1 MVVFAAGA
9 GGGGGGAFGAGAG
22 TAGLALGLTVATG
35 LALTLGAALAGDG
48 VTSAELALRLRVL
61 GLLGLGAGTEAGAAT
76 DEALALVAFV
86 VRRERLVLSE
96 LTAAVGEATSG
107 VDEGA
112 LGGAFLAA
120 PALGDA
126 VTMMRE
132 GFQNQ

>member
-1 MVVFAAGA
+1 
-9 GGGGGGAFGAGAG
+9 
-22 TAGLALGLTVATG
+22 LALGLTVATG

-61 GLLGLGAGTEAGAAT
+61 GLGLGAGTEAGAAT
-76 DEALALVAFV
+76 DGALALALAA
-86 VRRERLVLSE
+86 RRERLVLSE